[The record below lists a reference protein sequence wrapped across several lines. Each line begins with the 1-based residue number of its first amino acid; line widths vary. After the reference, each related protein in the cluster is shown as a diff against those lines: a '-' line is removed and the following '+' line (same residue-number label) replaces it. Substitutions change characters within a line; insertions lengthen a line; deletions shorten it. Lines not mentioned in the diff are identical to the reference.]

1 METKTDLREQDPSR
15 RDGGGPEAVAH
26 APGDCGFCG
35 ADLDGARVAWR
46 FGEPFCGE
54 AHAEAFAAEVRAAR
68 IATAAATA
76 RTMEEGAAAPE
87 TSGQQEKSVARSCD
101 LKRTLKMAVC
111 CGAPLLAVV
120 LLAGGGGAFLGA
132 GAAVLPY
139 LALLACPLAMFFM
152 MRAMHHD
159 EKHQS
164 QAGQS
169 ATRRSEGQDKP

>member
-1 METKTDLREQDPSR
+1 METKTHLREQDPSR

-26 APGDCGFCG
+26 APGYCGFCG
-35 ADLDGARVAWR
+35 ADLDGAGVAWR
-46 FGEPFCGE
+46 FREPFCGE
-54 AHAEAFAAEVRAAR
+54 AHAEAFAAEVRAGR
-68 IATAAATA
+68 IGAAATA
-76 RTMEEGAAAPE
+76 RTMEESATAPE
-87 TSGQQEKSVARSCD
+87 VDGGGERSAARGWD

-120 LLAGGGGAFLGA
+120 LLAGGGVAFLGA

-169 ATRRSEGQDKP
+169 ATRRSEGQGKP